1 MQRVRSGTWGVGR
14 GQTEGAG
21 RAARATS
28 RQTDRVPHQS
38 DDAGRR
44 VGAGLGAGASPQ
56 ALLREGP
63 PRRGVFGGSGS
74 LGQLL
79 VSREVC
85 AWLALVVDGPRV
97 SAVAQ
102 LCPAAQ
108 GWEGKTRWWARR
120 GIHAV
125 GLEWDAVG
133 VRLGGG
139 SGPEA
144 RIPRVLVQGREQ
156 SRWGAG
162 LTGVAAR
169 SAMTP
174 RPGEAL
180 PRWEYKGPGCWL
192 HPGHGP
198 GLGVETRPGSGS
210 FRPRG

>member
-1 MQRVRSGTWGVGR
+1 MEEGCGHPSQKQAWTEGR
-14 GQTEGAG
+14 GLVRGRAEGQVRHLGGGEGTDRRAG
-21 RAARATS
+21 RAARVTS
-28 RQTDRVPHQS
+28 RQTDRAPHQG

-63 PRRGVFGGSGS
+63 PRRGVCWGSGS

-108 GWEGKTRWWARR
+108 GWEGKTRWRARR

-139 SGPEA
+139 RRLES
-144 RIPRVLVQGREQ
+144 
-156 SRWGAG
+156 
-162 LTGVAAR
+162 
-169 SAMTP
+169 
-174 RPGEAL
+174 
-180 PRWEYKGPGCWL
+180 
-192 HPGHGP
+192 HG
-198 GLGVETRPGSGS
+198 SS
-210 FRPRG
+210 FRGESSQGGVRGSRE